1 MFDDRDDLFKPY
13 DYSDSDLKQ
22 ICDDLMKEMVNDYE
36 NGDLD
41 FKVISITAKKDS
53 EEFIRVECS
62 YSYGGTYD
70 AEEFESPP
78 SISFLI
84 LSCVENDPLEDRMY
98 DEIVGMA

>member
-1 MFDDRDDLFKPY
+1 MFDNRDDRFKPY
-13 DYSDSDLKQ
+13 EYSDSDLRQ
-22 ICDDLMKEMVNDYE
+22 VCDDLIKEMVNDYE

-62 YSYGGTYD
+62 YVYD
-70 AEEFESPP
+70 AEEFEYNAP

-84 LSCVENDPLEDRMY
+84 LSYVENEPLEDRMY
-98 DEIVGMA
+98 DEIVGMI